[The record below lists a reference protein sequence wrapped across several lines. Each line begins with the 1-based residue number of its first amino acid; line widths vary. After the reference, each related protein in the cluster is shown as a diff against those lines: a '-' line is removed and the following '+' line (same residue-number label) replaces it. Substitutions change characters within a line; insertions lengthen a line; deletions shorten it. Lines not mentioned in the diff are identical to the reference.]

1 MVDTE
6 VTKGI
11 TPSSF
16 VAGAVVVA
24 TVFAGGVG
32 PCGGTVVVCSA
43 VSVVASLAG
52 VFSAMSIFSL
62 SSACLTD
69 DTTGSSPL
77 LLIFCK

>member
-11 TPSSF
+11 SPLSL
-16 VAGAVVVA
+16 VGGAVMMA

-43 VSVVASLAG
+43 VTVVASLAG
-52 VFSAMSIFSL
+52 AFSQCRL
-62 SSACLTD
+62 
-69 DTTGSSPL
+69 
-77 LLIFCK
+77 